1 MSWNNVSLALKLFF
15 QGEPVKVGGL
25 DQLPTLA
32 ILAADQRLD
41 LGRVL
46 RAEVLEVPLEF
57 LTRPERDVAEVIR
70 FGQPARVFEVASSGR
85 AGLTGVNPLGV
96 MAERLRDERFGPFEV
111 RELGF
116 RQQSVF
122 AVIGKQHALVADEQ
136 NSAFPLRDPGF
147 FQDLRLIRPLVP
159 AEPHWRHRSTL
170 TVLVRD
176 HHRRG
181 RDLGVRRG
189 AGGFDRQRA
198 IELERPEWEVHPMA
212 SEVRHRAVAEVPPAI
227 PFRPGQIDFIE
238 RALRRG
244 AQPQVPIQTGGYGR
258 AVRRA
263 VLDEDYVAGRL
274 RLFFAGMQAPGAADP
289 YVRFGDCPDRPA
301 LD

>member
-1 MSWNNVSLALKLFF
+1 MGMVQPLDLKPWRGILSSRRLSFAKTRS
-15 QGEPVKVGGL
+15 PL

-46 RAEVLEVPLEF
+46 RAEVLEVPLEL

-96 MAERLRDERFGPFEV
+96 MAERLRDELFGPFEV

-136 NSAFPLRDPGF
+136 NSAFPVWDAGF
-147 FQDLRLIRPLVP
+147 FQDLRLIRPL
-159 AEPHWRHRSTL
+159 
-170 TVLVRD
+170 
-176 HHRRG
+176 
-181 RDLGVRRG
+181 
-189 AGGFDRQRA
+189 
-198 IELERPEWEVHPMA
+198 
-212 SEVRHRAVAEVPPAI
+212 I
-227 PFRPGQIDFIE
+227 PG
-238 RALRRG
+238 
-244 AQPQVPIQTGGYGR
+244 
-258 AVRRA
+258 
-263 VLDEDYVAGRL
+263 
-274 RLFFAGMQAPGAADP
+274 
-289 YVRFGDCPDRPA
+289 
-301 LD
+301 